1 MFSLK
6 HLGFTAALLL
16 IAVKG
21 QGDDTYD
28 DTYDRDAEY
37 KDPDADSDIY
47 IVSLDDT

>member
-1 MFSLK
+1 MLGLK
-6 HLGFTAALLL
+6 HLSFTAALLL

-21 QGDDTYD
+21 LGD

-37 KDPDADSDIY
+37 NDLDADSDRI